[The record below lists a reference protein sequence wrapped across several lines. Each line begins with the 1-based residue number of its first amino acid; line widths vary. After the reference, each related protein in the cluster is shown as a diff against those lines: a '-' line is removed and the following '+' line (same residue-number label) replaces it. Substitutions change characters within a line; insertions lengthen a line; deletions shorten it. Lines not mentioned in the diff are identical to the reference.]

1 MKGRK
6 PTPTALKVLAGNPGK
21 RPLNR
26 REPRV
31 TPKAPSMPT
40 TLSAEAKREWR
51 RVVPVLERVGT
62 LSLVDRGTLD
72 AYCRAYARMVE
83 ADRHIQKHGV
93 VLLEQTG
100 ELPDGTAIFVRPV
113 RNPMVGVWK
122 SATVLVRSLGSEAGL
137 TAASRTRLEVRDPA
151 DDDNDDIPRRL
162 LT

>member
-21 RPLNR
+21 HPLNR

-62 LSLVDRGTLD
+62 LSFVNRGTLD

-100 ELPDGTAIFVRPV
+100 ALPDGTAIFVRPV

-122 SATVLVRSLGSEAGL
+122 DAAVLVRSLGSEAGL